1 MCLSVSSSIAFRIC
15 SFDPA
20 WSVWTSSFILNEP
33 ARLYPTYSFWQRKS
47 MKLFVHT
54 LVCNINMPAHI
65 STNSFTFYLKPPK
78 NLENNESSSRKSE
91 KWWGSPGRK
100 PKINTFFFVCVW
112 INNSKNTHPRQA
124 DLAAQVQSHDLV
136 PQKSQ
141 NLPSESLWSPRC
153 LGRLLPYA
161 SPLHSD
167 TRKRNAHQN
176 WDKTIKRITM
186 NVLIQ
191 N

>member
-1 MCLSVSSSIAFRIC
+1 
-15 SFDPA
+15 
-20 WSVWTSSFILNEP
+20 
-33 ARLYPTYSFWQRKS
+33 

-65 STNSFTFYLKPPK
+65 SNNSFTFYLKPPK
-78 NLENNESSSRKSE
+78 NLENNEPSSRKSE
-91 KWWGSPGRK
+91 KRWGSPGRK
-100 PKINTFFFVCVW
+100 AKINTGFLCVCVCQ
-112 INNSKNTHPRQA
+112 INNSKNTHRRQA
-124 DLAAQVQSHDLV
+124 DLAARVHSNDLV

-141 NLPSESLWSPRC
+141 NLPSESPWSPRC

-176 WDKTIKRITM
+176 GDKTIKRITM
-186 NVLIQ
+186 NVLLQ
-191 N
+191 NQETLTPSGFTTLVTVTD